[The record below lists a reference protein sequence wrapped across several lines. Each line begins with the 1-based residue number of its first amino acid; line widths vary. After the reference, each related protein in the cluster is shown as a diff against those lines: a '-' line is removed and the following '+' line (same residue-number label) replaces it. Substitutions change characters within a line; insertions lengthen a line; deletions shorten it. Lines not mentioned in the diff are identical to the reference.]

1 MLCPRM
7 RTKATA
13 WTAGA
18 ESTWN
23 GRAEPDPRAHRAPSQ
38 AIILAAGRGSRL
50 ANGAEGPPKP
60 LARVGGITLLER
72 TLLTLKKAG
81 VTEFVI
87 VIGHRGKEIRDSIE
101 LSRPDLPITWVNN
114 PDWEK
119 QNGVSVL
126 AAESCAHDR
135 FLLTMSDHVFFPET
149 IKRLREAEVLD
160 SEALLAIDRKIA
172 TCPDLDDATKVLL
185 HENRIKAIGKSLADF
200 DAIDTGIF
208 HCSGALF
215 EALRKSAT
223 GSDCA
228 LSDGI
233 RALAEAGRMKAFD
246 IDGEEWLDV
255 DTPAMRGLAETLLY
269 RRLTKPQDG
278 PFARRLNRPISL
290 RVTRWL
296 AETRVPPN
304 QITVALLVL
313 GSLAAFLFAVG
324 GYWPM
329 LVAAFLFHAQSV
341 LDGCD
346 GEIARLKF
354 MESRWGGV
362 LDVVCDGVVTAAGFL
377 GIGIGLARHLV
388 HPIYASL
395 GLACA
400 LAVLGCTFMLFVLVK
415 RSGRFGG
422 SYTSMSPFQEG
433 SATPA
438 HPSMGRL
445 TRILDGLSRRDYTYL
460 VIVLAAVGKLTW
472 FLWLTAFG
480 IGLYLAGLLVLY
492 VVSFLDGKARPKH
505 PIASSSKPPL

>member
-1 MLCPRM
+1 M
-7 RTKATA
+7 RTDATA
-13 WTAGA
+13 RTEGA
-18 ESTWN
+18 ESTRN
-23 GRAEPDPRAHRAPSQ
+23 GRDEPDPCAHRAPSQ

-50 ANGAEGPPKP
+50 ANGTESPPKP
-60 LARVGGITLLER
+60 LARVGGISLLER
-72 TLLTLKKAG
+72 TLRTLKKAG
-81 VTEFVI
+81 VIEFVI

-101 LSRPDLPITWVNN
+101 LSCPELPITWVNN
-114 PDWEK
+114 PEWEK
-119 QNGVSVL
+119 PNGVSVL

-160 SEALLAIDRKIA
+160 GEALLAIDRKIA
-172 TCPDLDDATKVLL
+172 ACPDLDDATKVQL
-185 HENRIKAIGKSLADF
+185 HENRIKAIGKSLTDF
-200 DAIDTGIF
+200 DAIDIGIF

-233 RALAEAGRMKAFD
+233 RSLAEAGRMKALD
-246 IDGEEWLDV
+246 IDGEDWLDV

-278 PFARRLNRPISL
+278 PLARCLNRPISL

-296 AETRVPPN
+296 AETRITPN

-400 LAVLGCTFMLFVLVK
+400 LAVLGCTSMLFVLVR
-415 RSGRFGG
+415 RSGRFSG
-422 SYTSMSPFQEG
+422 SYTSMSPFQAS
-433 SATPA
+433 SATAARPG
-438 HPSMGRL
+438 MGRL

-460 VIVLAAVGKLTW
+460 LIVLAAVGKLTW

-492 VVSFLDGKARPKH
+492 MVSFREGKARPIH
-505 PIASSSKPPL
+505 PAASSPEPRL